1 MPVLRLRERRE
12 SVRMK
17 TIHYQHTETSGFTW
31 CGLRAAN
38 WDCAQDWHEVTCTKC
53 FRYREPEVR
62 PEWKELP

>member
-1 MPVLRLRERRE
+1 
-12 SVRMK
+12 MK
-17 TIHYQHTETSGFTW
+17 ITHYQHTETSGFTW